1 MYFKPNT
8 LQALEAESGRG
19 EGPTLNLSFHSSL
32 VKHKLGLGWSTSFLV
47 RETGVIP
54 PTLWGFEEDCV
65 SSRHQA
71 DAHGLPE
78 SGVPATLICFL
89 RVASLTFCSVS
100 MSELWAHSHR
110 GCSLSRVS
118 EKCWGSCSIIL
129 VLFSVHSLPVW
140 KAVGGSTWSS
150 LCYFPVAAPG
160 TEVLPFVFHVIS
172 GPLGKLATL
181 IMMDLRGGLHPAVP
195 EIAVM

>member
-47 RETGVIP
+47 CETGVIP

-65 SSRHQA
+65 SSRHQV

-89 RVASLTFCSVS
+89 RVASLNLCSVS
-100 MSELWAHSHR
+100 MSESLAHSHR

-118 EKCWGSCSIIL
+118 EKCWGSCSLSLFCSQSIPCHSGRLWEVPHALVSVIL
-129 VLFSVHSLPVW
+129 QLQLLARKSFPSYFTLSLDLSGNWQP
-140 KAVGGSTWSS
+140 SS
-150 LCYFPVAAPG
+150 
-160 TEVLPFVFHVIS
+160 
-172 GPLGKLATL
+172 
-181 IMMDLRGGLHPAVP
+181 
-195 EIAVM
+195 